1 MATLTSSAI
10 SFASGAEGATETPTS
25 WPSSTASCTDS
36 SSSNSTLLG
45 SSGHPTTFQTST
57 IASISGQISNSSVII
72 VGSASG
78 NVTPVETS
86 SSITII
92 PLPTPDRDH
101 WHTPHAGPTTIGV
114 TTRDTTHSDAT
125 SGWRQYV
132 HDLLSKDNGK
142 KEKANEFEDEE
153 KA

>member
-1 MATLTSSAI
+1 MIANATL
-10 SFASGAEGATETPTS
+10 F
-25 WPSSTASCTDS
+25 
-36 SSSNSTLLG
+36 G

-57 IASISGQISNSSVII
+57 IASISGQVSNSSVII
-72 VGSASG
+72 VGSTSG

-101 WHTPHAGPTTIGV
+101 WHTPPAGPATIGV
-114 TTRDTTHSDAT
+114 AARVAARDTTHSDAA

-132 HDLLSKDNGK
+132 HDLLSKGNAK
-142 KEKANEFEDEE
+142 KDKNNKFEDEM